1 MCLRRRSP
9 PNAEPRS
16 PNDGQWISQRAAAG
30 VALCGLVGTVLV
42 VLLLDERLVIVIGA
56 VVMSMVYGVYFG
68 FAVKSGSSRDLATE
82 VVFIVIGLTAA
93 VLSVQSGGIY
103 LAVGLLLH
111 GVWDLLHHPK
121 WRVVGTPGV
130 PLWYIPF
137 CAIYD
142 IGAAVVIGVAVSSS
156 NGTA

>member
-9 PNAEPRS
+9 SNAEAVS
-16 PNDGQWISQRAAAG
+16 PNDAQWISQRAAAG
-30 VALCGLVGTVLV
+30 VALCGVVGTVV
-42 VLLLDERLVIVIGA
+42 AVLLLDGRILIVIGA

-68 FAVKSGSSRDLATE
+68 FAVKSGSSRDLAIE
-82 VVFIVIGLTAA
+82 VVFILIGLTAA

-121 WRVVGTPGV
+121 WHVVGTPGV

-142 IGAAVVIGVAVSSS
+142 IGAAIAIGVAVWI
-156 NGTA
+156 